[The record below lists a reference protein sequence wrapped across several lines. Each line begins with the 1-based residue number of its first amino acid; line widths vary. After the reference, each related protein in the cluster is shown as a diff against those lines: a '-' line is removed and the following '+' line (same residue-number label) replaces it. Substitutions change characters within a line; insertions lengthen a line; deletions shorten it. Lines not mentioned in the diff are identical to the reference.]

1 MNKNERQQ
9 AIRDIIEEYS
19 VSRQYDLVK
28 HLQDAG
34 VKVTQATIS
43 RDIKEMHLMKV
54 PSPTGGYRYSLPLQ
68 QGEDK
73 VVKLADT
80 LHSGMLSIK
89 RHREFVALTMRPGSG
104 PVTAMLI
111 KKMQYKEVFTALGD
125 DSDVLVICQSDSAAD
140 NFARSMQELAE

>member
-1 MNKNERQQ
+1 MNKSERQQ

-73 VVKLADT
+73 IVKLADT
-80 LHSGMLSIK
+80 LHASMVAIN
-89 RHREFVALTMRPGSG
+89 RHKEFVSMSMRPGSG
-104 PVTAMLI
+104 PVTALLI
-111 KKMQYKEVFTALGD
+111 KKMKYKEVFTAIGD
-125 DSDVLVICQSDSAAD
+125 DATVLVICENENAAD
-140 NFARSMQELAE
+140 SFMRSMQELAE

>member
-1 MNKNERQQ
+1 MNKSERQQ

-73 VVKLADT
+73 IVKLADT
-80 LHSGMLSIK
+80 LHSSMVSIQ
-89 RHREFVALTMRPGSG
+89 RHKEFVSMSMRPSTG
-104 PVTAMLI
+104 PVTALLI
-111 KKMQYKEVFTALGD
+111 KKMKYKEVFTAIGD
-125 DSDVLVICQSDSAAD
+125 DATVLVICESENAAD
-140 NFARSMQELAE
+140 NFTRSMQELAQ